1 MAQIQRMA
9 ALMEQVECV
18 CVCWQMTGVPRK
30 RLLSLTETIMNAK
43 AMGTLDPM
51 SHAFVNARSC
61 EVLSSATVC
70 TKIHLW

>member
-18 CVCWQMTGVPRK
+18 CVCWQMTGVRK
-30 RLLSLTETIMNAK
+30 RKLSSLTETIMNAK

-51 SHAFVNARSC
+51 SHAFVNATSC
-61 EVLSSATVC
+61 EEVLSSA
-70 TKIHLW
+70 LYQNS